1 MNLNIFMEPNKNP
14 KILVREAKPNDWET
28 IAGFQIAMA
37 METENVRLD
46 EATINPGVLAIFTN
60 PNLGRYFVAESGNKI
75 IASLMV
81 TYEWSDWRNSTVW
94 WLQSVYVLPEF
105 RRKGVFSMMYRFIRQ
120 RVEQMP
126 GVSGLRLYMIHH
138 NETAGKAYEKLGM
151 DGNHYR
157 MFEWMK

>member
-1 MNLNIFMEPNKNP
+1 MEPNKNP
-14 KILVREAKPNDWET
+14 NISVREANPNDWET

-46 EATINPGVLAIFTN
+46 EATINSGVLAIFTN
-60 PNLGRYFVAESGNKI
+60 PNLGRYFVAESDSKV

-105 RRKGVFSMMYRFIRQ
+105 RRQGVFSMMYHAIRKI
-120 RVEQMP
+120 VEQMP
-126 GVSGLRLYMIHH
+126 DVGGVRLYMVHH
-138 NETAGKAYEKLGM
+138 NQAAGKAYAKLGM